1 MCTITTRLHRTY
13 RHPTL
18 GTVGPSE
25 WLSKCAW
32 AWRQASGDLCPD
44 AVRYRTTAIAL
55 DSVAAEYCD
64 RCLIFGAN
72 VARKKGMDP
81 DAYVKAFGVSLARSW
96 LLRRRGGSGAIWM
109 GR

>member
-1 MCTITTRLHRTY
+1 MCTTTTRLHRTC

-18 GTVGPSE
+18 GTVGPSK
-25 WLSKCAW
+25 WLLKCAR
-32 AWRQASGDLCPD
+32 ARRQASDNPCPD
-44 AVRYRTTAIAL
+44 AVQNRTTAIAL

-81 DAYVKAFGVSLARSW
+81 DAYVKAFGVSLAESW
-96 LLRRRGGSGAIWM
+96 LLRHRGGSGAIWK